1 MRKVA
6 VITLLVQ
13 LSACSLIPEYL
24 RPQAPVA
31 TEFPSYGNSNPANT
45 GTVTDS
51 IAADISWQTLFADA
65 RLQKLITLALE
76 KNRDLRIAALD
87 IEAARA
93 QYRIQQAARLPTI
106 NATAD
111 ATRARSANIFGTG
124 TGVLPPYT
132 IYSVGLGFT
141 AYELDFFGRIGS
153 LKEQA
158 LQQFIATQE
167 ARTSAQI
174 SLVAEVANAYL
185 NERALDERLAIAK
198 QTQTSQ
204 QASYELARK
213 IFDVGNSSALDLRI
227 AETQLETANA
237 NIAGLKRQRA
247 QAENALA
254 LLIGSP
260 LPADLPAPQALNSQ
274 LTVSELQPGL
284 PSELLTRRP
293 DIRQAENLLKA
304 ANANI
309 GAARAAFFPT
319 IKLTTTVGTASREL
333 DGLFKSDSTIWNFS
347 PQLVLP
353 IFDAGRNK
361 ANLTLAEIQK
371 DINIARYEKAIQT
384 AFSEVADALATSTL
398 INKQIAAQQRL
409 VDAEQARFQLAEL
422 RYRNGLDS
430 NLNLLDAQRS
440 LYTTQQ
446 ALVELRLSRMSS
458 LVTLYKALGGGWN

>member
-6 VITLLVQ
+6 IIIVLTQ

-24 RPQAPVA
+24 RPNAPVA
-31 TEFPSYGNSNPANT
+31 AEFPIYGNSHASNESA
-45 GTVTDS
+45 V
-51 IAADISWQTLFADA
+51 ADISWQKMFTDA
-65 RLQKLITLALE
+65 RLQKLIALALE
-76 KNRDLRIAALD
+76 KNRDLRVAALD

-93 QYRIQQAARLPTI
+93 QYRIQEAARLPTI
-106 NATAD
+106 NATAE

-141 AYELDFFGRIGS
+141 AYELDFFGRVSS
-153 LKEQA
+153 LREQA

-174 SLVAEVANAYL
+174 SLIAEVANAYL
-185 NERALDERLAIAK
+185 NELALEERLALAK

-204 QASYELARK
+204 QSSYELARR
-213 IFDVGNSSALDLRI
+213 IFEFGNSSALDLRI

-237 NIAGLKRQRA
+237 NVAALKRQRA
-247 QAENALA
+247 QAENALV

-260 LPADLPAPQALNSQ
+260 LPADLPPAQVLDAQ
-274 LTVSELQPGL
+274 LLVSELQPGL
-284 PSELLTRRP
+284 PSDLLIRRP
-293 DIRQAENLLKA
+293 DIRQAETQLKA

-309 GAARAAFFPT
+309 GAARAAFFPA
-319 IKLTTTVGTASREL
+319 IKLTTSMGSASSEL
-333 DGLFKSDSTIWNFS
+333 DGLFKSGTTIWSFS

-361 ANLTLAEIQK
+361 ANLTLAEVQK
-371 DINIARYEKAIQT
+371 DINIARYEKAIQV
-384 AFSEVADALATSTL
+384 AFSEVADALATSTI
-398 INKQIAAQQRL
+398 INEQIAAQQRL
-409 VDAEQARFQLAEL
+409 VDAEQARFTLADL

-440 LYTTQQ
+440 LYTAQQ
-446 ALVELRLSRMSS
+446 SLVELRQSRLSS
-458 LVTLYKALGGGWN
+458 LITLYKALGGGWN

>member
-1 MRKVA
+1 MRKSMLRA
-6 VITLLVQ
+6 GIAALTLTV
-13 LSACSLIPEYL
+13 SACSLIPDYL
-24 RPQAPVA
+24 RPAAPVA
-31 TEFPSYGNSNPANT
+31 ETYPNNATGDSSTQTPA
-45 GTVTDS
+45 
-51 IAADISWQTLFADA
+51 AEMRWQQMFTDA
-65 RLQKLITLALE
+65 RLQQLIAMALD

-93 QYRIQQAARLPTI
+93 QYRIQRAARLPTI

-141 AYELDFFGRIGS
+141 AYELDFFGRIDS
-153 LKEQA
+153 LKQQA
-158 LQQFIATQE
+158 LQQFLATQE

-174 SLVAEVANAYL
+174 ALVAEVASAYL
-185 NERALDERLAIAK
+185 QERALQEQLTLAM
-198 QTQTSQ
+198 QTQDSQ
-204 QASYELARK
+204 QTSYELAGK
-213 IFDVGNSSALDLRI
+213 VFEFGNSSALDLRI
-227 AETQLETANA
+227 AETQLETAKA
-237 NIAGLKRQRA
+237 NVAALKRQLVQA
-247 QAENALA
+247 QNALV
-254 LLIGSP
+254 LLVGGP
-260 LPADLPAPQALNSQ
+260 LPPELPTPQPLDSQ
-274 LTVSELQPGL
+274 LLVSELQPGL

-319 IKLTTTVGTASREL
+319 IKLTTTVGSASSEL
-333 DGLFKSDSTIWNFS
+333 DGLFKPGTGIWTFS

-353 IFDAGRNK
+353 IFDGGRNK
-361 ANLTLAEIQK
+361 ANLSLAEVK
-371 DINIARYEKAIQT
+371 RDTNVARYEKAIQT
-384 AFSEVADALATSTL
+384 AFREVADALAATGFL
-398 INKQIAAQQRL
+398 QVQISAQQRL
-409 VDAEQARFQLAEL
+409 VDAEQARFKLSEM

-440 LYTTQQ
+440 LYTAQQ
-446 ALVELRLSRMSS
+446 TLVDLRLSRQTA

>member
-1 MRKVA
+1 MRKLTI
-6 VITLLVQ
+6 ITLLVQ

-24 RPQAPVA
+24 RPQAPIA
-31 TEFPSYGNSNPANT
+31 NEFPDYGNTTNT
-45 GTVTDS
+45 TADTA
-51 IAADISWQTLFADA
+51 AADISWQTLFADA

-237 NIAGLKRQRA
+237 NIAALKRQRA
-247 QAENALA
+247 QAENALV

-260 LPADLPAPQALNSQ
+260 LPADLPAPQALNTQ

-333 DGLFKSDSTIWNFS
+333 DGLFKSGSTIWNFS

-361 ANLTLAEIQK
+361 ANLTLAEVQK
-371 DINIARYEKAIQT
+371 DINIARYEKAIQN
-384 AFSEVADALATSTL
+384 AFSEVADALSTSTL
-398 INKQIAAQQRL
+398 INEQIAAQQRL
-409 VDAEQARFQLAEL
+409 VDAEQARFKLAEL

-446 ALVELRLSRMSS
+446 ALIELRLSRLSS

>member
-1 MRKVA
+1 MHKFACLV
-6 VITLLVQ
+6 LLVQ

-24 RPQAPVA
+24 RPKAPIA
-31 TEFPSYGNSNPANT
+31 DEFPSYGNTNATSENA
-45 GTVTDS
+45 VTD
-51 IAADISWQTLFADA
+51 IQWQQMFTDA

-76 KNRDLRIAALD
+76 KNRDLRVAALD

-93 QYRIQQAARLPTI
+93 QYRIQEAARFPTI

-141 AYELDFFGRIGS
+141 AYELDFFGRVRS
-153 LKEQA
+153 LREQA

-174 SLVAEVANAYL
+174 ALVAEVANAYL
-185 NERALDERLAIAK
+185 TERALDERLALAK
-198 QTQTSQ
+198 QTQVSQ
-204 QASYELARK
+204 QSTYELARR
-213 IFDVGNSSALDLRI
+213 IFEFGNSSALDLRI

-237 NIAGLKRQRA
+237 NMAALKRQRA
-247 QAENALA
+247 QAENALV

-260 LPADLPAPQALNSQ
+260 LPTDLPAAQALDTQ
-274 LTVSELQPGL
+274 LLVSELQPGL

-309 GAARAAFFPT
+309 GAARAAFFPA
-319 IKLTTTVGTASREL
+319 IKLTTSVGTASSEL
-333 DGLFKSDSTIWNFS
+333 DGLFKSGSTIWSFS

-361 ANLTLAEIQK
+361 ANLTLAEVQK
-371 DINIARYEKAIQT
+371 DINIARYEKAIQV
-384 AFSEVADALATSTL
+384 AFSEVADALATSAI
-398 INKQIAAQQRL
+398 INEQTAAQQRL

-422 RYRNGLDS
+422 RYRNGIDS

-440 LYTTQQ
+440 LYTAQQ
-446 ALVELRLSRMSS
+446 TLVELRLSRLAS